1 MTAVSPATAGAL
13 EEAMQ
18 RLLEGRPARTD
29 GALTIANL
37 AREAGVSRATA
48 NRAADVLARFRDHL
62 DPVGGDDLPATLR
75 DKIRTL
81 TAQVAELKRRE
92 NQEITDLRAAVSTIA
107 QHVQAL
113 TLENQALR
121 AALEK
126 NADITRISDRTRK
139 TGEPR

>member
-1 MTAVSPATAGAL
+1 MTTVSPATADAL
-13 EEAMQ
+13 EEAIQ
-18 RLLEGRPARTD
+18 RLLEGRLARTD

-62 DPVGGDDLPATLR
+62 DQADGEDPPSTLR
-75 DKIRTL
+75 GKIRSL

-92 NQEITDLRAAVSTIA
+92 KQEITDLRATVSTLA

-121 AALEK
+121 SALEK
-126 NADITRISDRTRK
+126 DVGIPHINGPRV
-139 TGEPR
+139 TGERQ

>member
-1 MTAVSPATAGAL
+1 VTAVSPATADAL

-29 GALTIANL
+29 GTLTIANL

-48 NRAADVLARFRDHL
+48 NRATDILARFRDHL
-62 DPVGGDDLPATLR
+62 DQADDDLPATLR
-75 DKIRTL
+75 DKIGTL
-81 TAQVAELKRRE
+81 TAQVTELKRRE
-92 NQEITDLRAAVSTIA
+92 KQEITDLRATVSTLA

-121 AALEK
+121 SALEK
-126 NADITRISDRTRK
+126 DAGIARINGRRV
-139 TGEPR
+139 TGERQ